1 MPSLSPQ
8 ELELRAERAVRRGEL
23 LVALDH
29 YESLL
34 SLQPDD
40 ERLRSKIES
49 VRSLLQPSELVHRR
63 KSDLVEDSAVQSAPL
78 NDAEEGEQHASAGRF
93 EEAVASYRQA
103 VAQQPKNE
111 LLRER
116 LAELVKLAPPGS
128 RAVDDGLFAAERLEQ
143 ATPAQGSV
151 RLEPARSTKAADA
164 VFRPLESPARAPAPR
179 APDGPGRSAPG
190 AQQRRRP
197 LPADPVA
204 ALKVLLDRLHAAG
217 RRG

>member
-29 YESLL
+29 YEELL
-34 SLQPDD
+34 SVRPDD

-63 KSDLVEDSAVQSAPL
+63 KTDVVEDTGLPGAPL
-78 NDAEEGEQHASAGRF
+78 NDAEEGELHASAGKF
-93 EEAVASYRQA
+93 DEAVASYRRA
-103 VAQQPKNE
+103 VIRQPKNE

-116 LAELVKLAPPGS
+116 LEELIKLAPPGS

-143 ATPAQGSV
+143 ATPAQGWV

-164 VFRPLESPARAPAPR
+164 VFRPMESQPAAPARA
-179 APDGPGRSAPG
+179 APDGPGRAAPSARPRP
-190 AQQRRRP
+190 AP
-197 LPADPVA
+197 LPSHPVA
-204 ALKVLLDRLHAAG
+204 ALKLLLERVKAAG